1 MYHSYD
7 IAIEPFTNTGTASVA
22 YKYTG
27 KELDDSTGLY
37 FYEARYYDATLG
49 RFISADTLVP
59 NPGNHQDFNR
69 YTYGNNNPI
78 LFNDPTGRFGIKS
91 ITNAFKKATRKL
103 KNTLGSPGFTVLSFG
118 IQVGIVPVPFLSPI
132 QSGILGTGLLTQ
144 SKSGRY
150 VLAGEIIIGT
160 AAASI
165 ACAPC
170 AQAAV
175 INGAAFGTAIT
186 GGFGA
191 YSAAQNG
198 GDISKGLLFG
208 AAMGGAAGAL
218 NGGTTAEFNFSYD
231 WFPGVKIG
239 KVFALRIGAGAI
251 AGAAG
256 GSTVGYAGGAGS
268 VNDIMHGAFHG
279 AIVGAAVAGAFT
291 TIDYLGGIELG
302 IGEVKG
308 LPGQSPESQAIN
320 LDALTGTV
328 SPSTVQSLSRTPWVS
343 SLAVSGASSFDV
355 LSNGRLTGL
364 ALQKIGNKGGNCSIE
379 FEGESGCGLGQP

>member
-1 MYHSYD
+1 M
-7 IAIEPFTNTGTASVA
+7 A

-59 NPGNHQDFNR
+59 NPGNPQDFNR

-175 INGAAFGTAIT
+175 INGAAIGSAIT

-191 YSAAQNG
+191 YSAYQNG

-291 TIDYLGGIELG
+291 TIDYLGGYRIRHWG
-302 IGEVKG
+302 SKR
-308 LPGQSPESQAIN
+308 PSWAI
-320 LDALTGTV
+320 
-328 SPSTVQSLSRTPWVS
+328 S
-343 SLAVSGASSFDV
+343 
-355 LSNGRLTGL
+355 
-364 ALQKIGNKGGNCSIE
+364 
-379 FEGESGCGLGQP
+379 